1 MRQIGCYRGLA
12 DRAEP
17 ELEVPMSVRAR
28 AARALAGVLFIG
40 QAGVLYVWPLALLAG
55 LGVPNFVLL
64 PLAAA
69 GVWLGLSHL
78 VAAATSYRGC
88 PEVGAI
94 ASLLLR
100 RRIITTCKPWERLDD
115 RIERGRHSSERAA
128 EEPADRV
135 PMPV

>member
-17 ELEVPMSVRAR
+17 ELEIPMSVRAR
-28 AARALAGVLFIG
+28 AARALAGSLFIG

-55 LGVPNFVLL
+55 LGVPNFVLW

-78 VAAATSYRGC
+78 VAAATSHRGC
-88 PEVGAI
+88 PEVGAV

-100 RRIITTCKPWERLDD
+100 RPHITTCKPSARPDHLL
-115 RIERGRHSSERAA
+115 A
-128 EEPADRV
+128 
-135 PMPV
+135 